1 MKKRKLIDAEGRLFG
16 FISVVD
22 IVAVLVVAA
31 LALMLVNRFI
41 TPVNGSHADTP
52 GVGVTAD
59 EADVTFEICLAGMR
73 ETSAASIQAGDRIY
87 STATGALL
95 GEIVGTRQEPYIQL
109 VDDHRD
115 GTVKEM
121 TTEGYCDLYVTIR
134 GKCSVLDGHYY
145 LDGTVELVRNATV
158 SFMTPYVAVS
168 GRLMSCEVSA

>member
-41 TPVNGSHADTP
+41 TPASGGHGNTSGQGGSSN
-52 GVGVTAD
+52 
-59 EADVTFEICLAGMR
+59 ESEITFEVCLAGMR

-87 STATGALL
+87 SSATGALL
-95 GEIVGTRQEPYIQL
+95 GEIVGTRQEPYIQI

-121 TTEGYCDLYVTIR
+121 PTEGYCDLYVTIR
-134 GKCSVLDGHYY
+134 GNCSVLDGHYY
-145 LDGTVELVRNATV
+145 LDGATELVRNATV
-158 SFMTPYVAVS
+158 SFVTPYVAVS